1 MKEFFKFEYENTDLP
16 FYNNEPELSKTDW
29 ALLILAEILFLIP
42 IFHPIKMSDEVF
54 SLYLCLV
61 VLLPLIYVSK
71 GNLSLFFKKVKRENM
86 KLIIACTILPFAYSM
101 FMIFILEFL
110 KISPESAIESIP
122 PTLISL
128 ISMVVQLM
136 GEELF
141 KVILL
146 IIAMYAIYHFTKN
159 RKLSIIISA
168 MLTMAI
174 FGLAHYKY
182 GPVIQILLIQGL
194 GSVFD
199 LYAYLKTKNVF
210 VSYLAHLLFDFIPF
224 AMELIA
230 LPMGIQ

>member
-1 MKEFFKFEYENTDLP
+1 MKDFFKFEDENTDLP
-16 FYNNEPELSKTDW
+16 FYNNEPELSKMNW

-54 SLYLCLV
+54 SFYLCLI

-71 GNLSLFFKKVKRENM
+71 GNLGLFFKKVKRENI

-110 KISPESAIESIP
+110 NISPESPIEP
-122 PTLISL
+122 MATTLISV

-146 IIAMYAIYHFTKN
+146 IIAMYVIYHFTKN
-159 RKLSIIISA
+159 RKLSVIISA

-174 FGLAHYKY
+174 FGLVHYKY
-182 GPVIQILLIQGL
+182 GPIIQILLIQGL
-194 GSVFD
+194 GSIFD

-224 AMELIA
+224 LMELIA